1 MSKPLSRKLADAVR
15 RHFAAADADL
25 LETLPDVE
33 AAARRQGSEFAQV
46 LSYAIAALV
55 AIFVLWASFATLDEV
70 TRGDGQVIPSSRIQ
84 VVQNLE
90 GGILSDIAVREGAI
104 VQKGDVLLRID
115 NSAAQSNYRDARSQY
130 LTHLAA
136 IARLEAEVNDKAVQ
150 WPKEIAAESPETIA
164 DQRRLYDNRKN
175 QLAAQLS
182 AMKSQVDQR
191 RQEIAELRGRETQL
205 RRNLKLA
212 TQQRD
217 IAKPLATQGI
227 YPRVDFLKLERDVST
242 LEGDLQATELGLP
255 RTENALREAQSRVT
269 EQEAAFRSQAAEE
282 LNKRRQEA
290 QSLYQAIT
298 TGYDRVNRTEVRS
311 PVRGTVKQIRQTTV
325 GGVIKPG
332 EDILEIVPLD
342 DTLLIEA
349 RVRPADI
356 AFLRPGQ
363 PAMVKITAYDFS
375 VYGGLKAK
383 LEEISADTI
392 KDDKGESFFR
402 IRLRTNVNTLT
413 QNGQPLPIIPG
424 MTASV
429 DILTGEK
436 TVMDYLLKPILR
448 IRDRALRER

>member
-1 MSKPLSRKLADAVR
+1 
-15 RHFAAADADL
+15 
-25 LETLPDVE
+25 
-33 AAARRQGSEFAQV
+33 
-46 LSYAIAALV
+46 
-55 AIFVLWASFATLDEV
+55 
-70 TRGDGQVIPSSRIQ
+70 
-84 VVQNLE
+84 
-90 GGILSDIAVREGAI
+90 
-104 VQKGDVLLRID
+104 
-115 NSAAQSNYRDARSQY
+115 
-130 LTHLAA
+130 
-136 IARLEAEVNDKAVQ
+136 VQ
-150 WPKEIAAESPETIA
+150 WPKEIAAQSPETIA

-182 AMKSQVDQR
+182 AMKLQVDQR
-191 RQEIAELRGRETQL
+191 RQEIDELKGRETQL

-212 TQQRD
+212 VQQRD
-217 IAKPLATQGI
+217 IAKPLAAQGI

-242 LEGDLQATELGLP
+242 LQGDLHGTELGIP
-255 RTENALREAQSRVT
+255 RAANALREAQQRVA

-282 LNKRRQEA
+282 MNKRRQEA

-349 RVRPADI
+349 RIRPADI

-363 PAMVKITAYDFS
+363 AAMVKITAYDFA

-392 KDDKGESFFR
+392 KDEKGESFFR
-402 IRLRTNVNTLT
+402 IRLRTEKSTLVHD
-413 QNGQPLPIIPG
+413 QQALPIIAG

-429 DILTGEK
+429 DILTGKK
-436 TVMDYLLKPILR
+436 TVMDYLLKPILKV
-448 IRDRALRER
+448 RERAMTER